1 MITQVEVDGVPAVLA
16 PTTGPMHAGLVFRVG
31 VADETL
37 PLRGLTRLVEHL
49 ALDGLGTADQ
59 QHNGTT
65 GAEHTF
71 FHVQGTAEE
80 ITGFLGA
87 VCDALREPDP
97 ARIAAARE
105 RLRADERGNDPLALW
120 RHGARDFG
128 LTGYPEWGLD
138 RIGEEQLRTWIGR
151 YFTREN
157 AALWIAGA
165 EVPDGLKLH
174 LPSGERQPARTP
186 SSALPSSPA
195 WFTGADSDVA
205 WDAVVPRES
214 RAAVFANVLERQMF
228 RELRQHDG
236 ISYTVRTDYQP
247 RAGGTARIVAYADAL
262 PEKREAALGGL
273 VDLLAAMRAGRIDPE
288 DVATVRTL
296 TADGL
301 AEADTRGGRLP
312 GQAFNLLAGRELKD
326 LDEAV
331 AEVRAVSAEDVAG
344 VAVAAY
350 DAGLLM
356 TPAGTTGDWAGY
368 TAAPTHSESTI
379 AGRAHRAIRDPR
391 HHLVS
396 GPDGVSHVIGEQ
408 AATVRYDQAVA
419 VLAWPDG
426 ARQLIGQDAIV
437 ARIEPSLFRAAA
449 AVTRDVDAR
458 VPAGLRI
465 EMPARDPERV
475 PQPPPKP
482 EMGLRERIRP
492 YFIVLVFVPFGLLLL
507 AVAGYGLWQVMNG
520 RPFTGDGTTAKDLVV
535 VCGSVLIVGVLLQLV
550 RQGVRELRERWANR

>member
-1 MITQVEVDGVPAVLA
+1 MITQLEVDGVPAVLA
-16 PTTGPMHAGLVFRVG
+16 PTTGPMHAGLAFRVG

-37 PLRGLTRLVEHL
+37 PWRGLTRLVEHL

-59 QHNGTT
+59 QHNGMT

-71 FHVQGTAEE
+71 FHVRGTADE
-80 ITGFLGA
+80 ITAFLSA

-97 ARIAAARE
+97 GRIEQARARV
-105 RLRADERGNDPLALW
+105 RADGRGNDPLALW

-138 RIGEEQLRTWIGR
+138 RIGPDQLLDWIAR

-157 AALWIAGA
+157 AALWVAG
-165 EVPDGLKLH
+165 EKVPDGLKLH

-186 SSALPSSPA
+186 SSALPASPA
-195 WFTGADSDVA
+195 WFSGADSDVA
-205 WDAVVPRES
+205 WDAVVDREA

-247 RAGGTARIVAYADAL
+247 RAGGSARIVAYADAL

-273 VDLLAAMRAGRIDPE
+273 IDLLAAMRVGRIDPE
-288 DVATVRTL
+288 DVTTVIGL

-312 GQAFNLLAGRELKD
+312 GLAFNLLAGRELKD
-326 LDEAV
+326 LAEAV
-331 AEVRAVSAEDVAG
+331 AEVRAVTTADVAE

-356 TPAGTTGDWAGY
+356 TPDGTGAGWAGY
-368 TAAPTHSESTI
+368 TAAPTHSESPVT
-379 AGRAHRAIRDPR
+379 GRGHRAIRDPR
-391 HHLVS
+391 HHLIS
-396 GPDGVSHVIGEQ
+396 GPDGVSHVIGGE
-408 AATVRYDQAVA
+408 AATVRYDEVVA

-426 ARQLIGQDAIV
+426 ARQLIGPDAIV
-437 ARIEPSLFRAAA
+437 ARVEPALFRDAAR
-449 AVTRDVDAR
+449 VTAEVDAR
-458 VPAGLRI
+458 VPADRRI
-465 EMPARDPERV
+465 EMPARDAERI
-475 PQPPPKP
+475 PQPPPRP
-482 EMGLRERIRP
+482 ETSARERISP
-492 YFIVLVFVPFGLLLL
+492 YAQILFFLPLGLCLI
-507 AVAGYGLWQVMNG
+507 AVAGWEIRRIV
-520 RPFTGDGTTAKDLVV
+520 TGDGAARNFLFVGA
-535 VCGSVLIVGVLLQLV
+535 CLAGAGVLGRNVLLA
-550 RQGVRELRERWANR
+550 VRELRERWANR

>member
-1 MITQVEVDGVPAVLA
+1 MITQIEVDGVPAVLA

-59 QHNGTT
+59 QHNGMT

-71 FHVQGTAEE
+71 FHVQGTADE
-80 ITGFLGA
+80 ITAFLGA

-97 ARIAAARE
+97 ARLARARE
-105 RLRADERGNDPLALW
+105 RLRADDRGNDPLALW

-138 RIGEEQLRTWIGR
+138 RIGETELRDWIAR

-157 AALWIAGA
+157 AALWVAGDQ
-165 EVPDGLKLH
+165 VPAGLKLL
-174 LPSGERQPARTP
+174 LPGGERQPARTP

-214 RAAVFANVLERQMF
+214 RAAVLANVLERKMF

-273 VDLLAAMRAGRIDPE
+273 VDLLAAMRVGRIDPD
-288 DVATVRTL
+288 DVSTVITL
-296 TADGL
+296 TAEGL

-312 GQAFNLLAGRELKD
+312 GLAFNLLAGRELKD

-331 AEVRAVSAEDVAG
+331 AEVRGVTVADVAE
-344 VAVAAY
+344 VAVTAY

-368 TAAPTHSESTI
+368 TAAPTHSES
-379 AGRAHRAIRDPR
+379 AVEGRVHRAIRDRR

-396 GPDGVSHVIGEQ
+396 GPDGVSHVIGGE
-408 AATVRYDQAVA
+408 AATVRYEEAVT

-426 ARQLIGQDAIV
+426 ARQLIGPDAIV
-437 ARIEPSLFRAAA
+437 ARIEPSLFRDAA
-449 AVTRDVDAR
+449 AVIREVDTR

-475 PQPPPKP
+475 PQPPPRP
-482 EMGLRERIRP
+482 ELGLRERIRP
-492 YFIVLVFVPFGLLLL
+492 YFIVLVFIPFGLLLL
-507 AVAGYGLWQVMNG
+507 TGAIYGLWQVMND
-520 RPFTGDGTTAKDLVV
+520 RPFTGDGTGKDLVV
-535 VCGSVLIVGVLLQLV
+535 VCGSILIVGVLIRLV
-550 RQGVRELRERWANR
+550 RSGVRELRERWANR

>member
-1 MITQVEVDGVPAVLA
+1 MISRTEVDGVPAVLS

-37 PLRGLTRLVEHL
+37 PWRGLTRLVEHL

-59 QHNGTT
+59 QHNGMT

-71 FHVQGTAEE
+71 FHVQGTADE
-80 ITGFLGA
+80 ITVFLGA

-97 ARIAAARE
+97 SRLARARE

-138 RIGEEQLRTWIGR
+138 RIGPEQLREWIAQ

-157 AALWIAGA
+157 AALWVAGDK
-165 EVPDGLKLH
+165 VPDALKLH
-174 LPSGERQPARTP
+174 LPTGERQPARTP
-186 SSALPSSPA
+186 SSALPASPA
-195 WFTGADSDVA
+195 WFSGADSDVA
-205 WDAVVPRES
+205 WDAVVDREA

-273 VDLLAAMRAGRIDPE
+273 VDLLAAMRVGRIDPE
-288 DVATVRTL
+288 DVATVITL

-331 AEVRAVSAEDVAG
+331 AEVRAVTREDVAQ

-356 TPAGTTGDWAGY
+356 TPDGTSADWAGY
-368 TAAPTHSESTI
+368 TAAPTHSES
-379 AGRAHRAIRDPR
+379 AVSGREHKAIRDPR
-391 HHLVS
+391 HHLIA
-396 GPDGVSHVIGEQ
+396 GPDGVSHVIGGA
-408 AATVRYDQAVA
+408 AATVRYDETVA

-426 ARQLIGQDAIV
+426 ARQLIGPDAIV
-437 ARIEPSLFRAAA
+437 ARVEPALFRDAAT
-449 AVTRDVDAR
+449 VTRDVDAR

-465 EMPARDPERV
+465 EMPARDAERI
-475 PQPPPKP
+475 PQPPAKA
-482 EMGLRERIRP
+482 ELGTRERIRP
-492 YFIVLVFVPFGLLLL
+492 YFIVLFFIPFGLFML
-507 AVAGYGLWQVMNG
+507 VAGGYDLWQLING
-520 RPFTGDGTTAKDLVV
+520 REFSGDGTTKDILVLG
-535 VCGSVLIVGVLLQLV
+535 GSVVIVGVLAQLS
-550 RQGVRELRERWANR
+550 RQGVRELRERWVNR